1 MCLPRWCASTSP
13 RPCSAAARCSTHE
26 RHARRR
32 GARSRH
38 CLAALFVR
46 GAATEAD
53 QRAFEAW
60 FAASPLHQAAWQHLE
75 AALGSALHAIDPR
88 LLSASGALRRSLLRP
103 QEAQRRR
110 LNKLLLTAGGLV
122 GGAVC
127 LDRFLPLTHVAA
139 DYLTGT
145 GQRRTV
151 ALPDGAIMELDARSA
166 ASVDFSGGRRLV
178 RLEAGAIVVRLAD
191 GADAVGGAPPL
202 RIQTAQGAVLPRSG
216 SVLVQCA
223 EDRSQCVALTG
234 QAGIVSVG
242 GQQRL
247 LAEGRA
253 RGSTRTGSTR
263 SRRRRPMRPPGRK
276 GGSRST
282 TSRCNGW
289 SMRWRAIAPAGSG
302 CPPPPAACGCPACSR
317 WTIPS
322 APSRPC
328 ATRSRSPCAASAPGW

>member
-1 MCLPRWCASTSP
+1 MSAT
-13 RPCSAAARCSTHE
+13 SAAA
-26 RHARRR
+26 AREAAIAWRL
-32 GARSRH
+32 
-38 CLAALFVR
+38 CLSG

-139 DYLTGT
+139 DYLTAT

-166 ASVDFSGGRRLV
+166 ASVDFSGGRRRV
-178 RLEAGAIVVRLAD
+178 RLEAGAIVLKLAD
-191 GADAVGGAPPL
+191 GAGAVGGASPL
-202 RIQTAQGAVLPRSG
+202 RIETAQGAVLPRSG

-247 LAEGRA
+247 LAEGEGAWFDAHRIDPAQAAQTHAAAWQEGRIEVHDEPLQRVVDALA
-253 RGSTRTGSTR
+253 RY
-263 SRRRRPMRPPGRK
+263 RP
-276 GGSRST
+276 
-282 TSRCNGW
+282 GW
-289 SMRWRAIAPAGSG
+289 IRV
-302 CPPPPAACGCPACSR
+302 
-317 WTIPS
+317 S
-322 APSRPC
+322 A
-328 ATRSRSPCAASAPGW
+328 AASRLRVSGLFPLDDTERALEALRHTQPITLRRFGAWLVMIDVAARQA

>member
-1 MCLPRWCASTSP
+1 M
-13 RPCSAAARCSTHE
+13 
-26 RHARRR
+26 
-32 GARSRH
+32 
-38 CLAALFVR
+38 
-46 GAATEAD
+46 
-53 QRAFEAW
+53 
-60 FAASPLHQAAWQHLE
+60 
-75 AALGSALHAIDPR
+75 
-88 LLSASGALRRSLLRP
+88 SASGALRRSLLRP

-122 GGAVC
+122 GGAVS

-139 DYLTGT
+139 DYLTAT

-151 ALPDGAIMELDARSA
+151 ALPDGAIMELDARTA

-191 GADAVGGAPPL
+191 GADAVGGASPL

-247 LAEGRA
+247 LAEGEGA
-253 RGSTRTGSTR
+253 
-263 SRRRRPMRPPGRK
+263 
-276 GGSRST
+276 
-282 TSRCNGW
+282 W
-289 SMRWRAIAPAGSG
+289 FDAH
-302 CPPPPAACGCPACSR
+302 
-317 WTIPS
+317 
-322 APSRPC
+322 
-328 ATRSRSPCAASAPGW
+328 

>member
-1 MCLPRWCASTSP
+1 MSATPA
-13 RPCSAAARCSTHE
+13 AAARE
-26 RHARRR
+26 AAIAWRL
-32 GARSRH
+32 
-38 CLAALFVR
+38 CLSG

-60 FAASPLHQAAWQHLE
+60 LAASPLHQAAWQHLE

-122 GGAVC
+122 GGAVS

-139 DYLTGT
+139 DYLTAT

-151 ALPDGAIMELDARSA
+151 ALPDGAIMELDARTA

-191 GADAVGGAPPL
+191 GADAVGGASPL

-247 LAEGRA
+247 LAEGEGAWFDAHRIDPVQAAQTHAAAWQEGRIEVHDEPLQRVVDALA
-253 RGSTRTGSTR
+253 RY
-263 SRRRRPMRPPGRK
+263 RP
-276 GGSRST
+276 
-282 TSRCNGW
+282 GW
-289 SMRWRAIAPAGSG
+289 IRV
-302 CPPPPAACGCPACSR
+302 
-317 WTIPS
+317 S
-322 APSRPC
+322 A
-328 ATRSRSPCAASAPGW
+328 AASRLRVSGLFPLDDTERALEALRHTQPITLRRFGAWLVMIDVAARQA